1 MVKEIKGENERYK
14 REILREE
21 RGDFWHLEI
30 LRNEEKKN
38 QRERWDS
45 KLGNLEFL
53 KQRMKILH
61 SKELTHSKTPLRAKL
76 EAH

>member
-1 MVKEIKGENERYK
+1 M
-14 REILREE
+14 
-21 RGDFWHLEI
+21 EI

-38 QRERWDS
+38 QIERWDF

-53 KQRMKILH
+53 KQRRKILY

-76 EAH
+76 GAY